1 MTDPAVVT
9 AADIARLAGVTRG
22 TVSNWRRRHDD
33 FPEPVGG
40 TDASPAYDRAEV
52 EDWLAAR
59 GALPELPP
67 LERLWRA
74 VTDAAGEED
83 LGRVIGHSAAALTL
97 LSAIGVVDQAGPAGS
112 AAADAPRAD
121 VDAGSPPE
129 VTDAGGRL
137 NGVLEDVAREIGAT
151 PALRGLI
158 GRYGDAAGISITPKP
173 VADLMAGLAVPAGGT
188 VLDPACGT
196 GELLIAALD
205 CGAARVRGQELDPAP
220 RHLAFSRLSTRLQPW
235 DVDDDAEPFGDEDGP
250 QITAYVRAGDSLLAD
265 GFTRLRADAV
275 LCHPPFGT
283 REWGQDELAADP
295 RWDYGLPPKSEP
307 ELAWAQHALAHLK
320 PGGRAVMLMP
330 PALASRPSA
339 RRIRA
344 ELLRRGALRAVI
356 ALPVG
361 VVRPLH
367 VPVHLWVLDRPGG
380 TDPADPRVLLVDGAS
395 SADGAGD
402 GSTAADGNDVSDGWP
417 MVAAAVQ
424 RAWQAFIADEETT
437 GEPGLWQAVRVIDV
451 LDETVDLSPARHITP
466 TEGAATPAQT
476 AERTRA
482 LIRRLRD
489 ALDEVRAGLPGE
501 NWPPAKEPP
510 FWHLVTIAELVR
522 RGMAEFYRAS
532 SSTADI
538 QVKAGDV
545 LVRVGPGGPARSAA
559 GSGVAVATV
568 ASDLDDGMPL
578 GRHLHLIRPDTS
590 ALDPWFL
597 AGFLAATSSVQQAS
611 YGTSFMRIDA
621 RRLVVPLLPLAG
633 QREYGA
639 VFGKMRDLDAAVT
652 ELAGLAS
659 GLTELVSKSL
669 ADGVLLPA
677 TDSNT
682 ATDPSGATGG
692 RK

>member
-1 MTDPAVVT
+1 MADPAVVT

-22 TVSNWRRRHDD
+22 TVSNWRRRHAD
-33 FPEPVGG
+33 FPSPVGG
-40 TDASPAYDRAEV
+40 TDASPAYRRAEV

-74 VTDAAGEED
+74 ATDAAAEED
-83 LGRVIGHSAAALTL
+83 LGSVISHSATALIL
-97 LSAIGVVDQAGPAGS
+97 LAAIGVVDQAGPAGS
-112 AAADAPRAD
+112 AAADGLRARR
-121 VDAGSPPE
+121 DAGSLGE
-129 VTDAGGRL
+129 ASNARGRFDE
-137 NGVLEDVAREIGAT
+137 VLEDVAREIGAT

-158 GRYGDAAGISITPKP
+158 DRYSDVAGISITPKP
-173 VADLMAGLAVPAGGT
+173 VADLMAELAVPAGGT

-196 GELLIAALD
+196 GELLVAALD
-205 CGAARVRGQELDPAP
+205 RGAARVRGQELDPALE
-220 RHLAFSRLSTRLQPW
+220 RLASSRLSTRLQPW
-235 DVDDDAEPFGDEDGP
+235 RADDGP
-250 QITAYVRAGDSLLAD
+250 IAAYVRGGDSLLAD
-265 GFTRLRADAV
+265 KFPRLRPDAV

-283 REWGQDELAADP
+283 REWGQNELVADP
-295 RWDYGLPPKSEP
+295 RWKYGLPPKSEP

-356 ALPVG
+356 SLPAG
-361 VVRPLH
+361 VVRPVH

-380 TDPADPRVLLVDGAS
+380 TDPVDPRVLLVDGAS
-395 SADGAGD
+395 FADGDGD
-402 GSTAADGNDVSDGWP
+402 GSGAADGNDVSDGWP
-417 MVAAAVQ
+417 AVTAAVHD
-424 RAWQAFIADEETT
+424 AWQAFIADEEAT
-437 GEPGLWQAVRVIDV
+437 GEPGLWRAVRVIDV

-466 TEGAATPAQT
+466 AEGTATPAQT

-482 LIRRLRD
+482 LIRRLGD

-501 NWPPAKEPP
+501 DWPPAKEPP
-510 FWHLVTIAELVR
+510 SWHMVTIAELAR

-532 SSTADI
+532 SGTADI
-538 QVKAGDV
+538 QVRAGDV
-545 LVRVGPGGPARSAA
+545 LVRVEPGGPVRSAA
-559 GSGVAVATV
+559 ARAGDSVAIVATV
-568 ASDLDDGMPL
+568 LDDGMPL

-597 AGFLAATSSVQQAS
+597 AGFLAAPSSVQQAS

-621 RRLVVPLLPLAG
+621 RRLAVPLLPLAS

-639 VFGKMRDLDAAVT
+639 VFRKTWDLDAAVA
-652 ELAGLAS
+652 ELADLAS
-659 GLTELVSKSL
+659 GLTELISKSL
-669 ADGVLLPA
+669 ADGVLLP
-677 TDSNT
+677 
-682 ATDPSGATGG
+682 PESGGAG
-692 RK
+692 KKEQADE